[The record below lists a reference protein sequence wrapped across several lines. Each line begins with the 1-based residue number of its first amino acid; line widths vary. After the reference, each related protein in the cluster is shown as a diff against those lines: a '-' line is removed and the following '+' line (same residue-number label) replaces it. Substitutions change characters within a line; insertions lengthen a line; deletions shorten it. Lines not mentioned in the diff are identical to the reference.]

1 MKAREFQLWL
11 LGQGYSQITIKH
23 SLSYI
28 RFLEG
33 MGLDVD
39 HVENVEDVL
48 LFFAELRSKG
58 TKTTTLNYYVKAL
71 NRYFAFRGVD
81 IKLKYYRHRTKD
93 TIWIPTDDEVKR
105 ILSVR
110 WRRYDQ
116 DLRNRAMLHIAFS
129 TGVRLGELIALNWA
143 DLDETNHLLEIRTEK
158 SGGTRLV
165 PIPPKVL
172 ELLIQYRKVRILSD
186 PNAMFT
192 TYGGRISNA
201 YARKI
206 FKEAGER
213 AGVKKFHSHAA
224 RHWRAV
230 KWLEEGLSLETIR
243 RLLGHSSLK
252 STQIYLRARSVN
264 SIFEEVVKKDSFW
277 WKGQHGVR
285 YLNNQEG
292 GVYGDWEK

>member
-1 MKAREFQLWL
+1 MAHLESLQGAHGHIHPVQGLQEASEARDHQQDPPPHSEQARSLSRSQTPGQDDESRSKPKVLGGGGRLKAREFQLWL

-48 LFFAELRSKG
+48 LFFAELRGKG
-58 TKTTTLNYYVKAL
+58 TKTQTLNYYVKAL

-93 TIWIPTDDEVKR
+93 TIWIPTDEEVRR

-172 ELLIQYRKVRILSD
+172 ELLIQYRKVR
-186 PNAMFT
+186 M
-192 TYGGRISNA
+192 
-201 YARKI
+201 
-206 FKEAGER
+206 
-213 AGVKKFHSHAA
+213 
-224 RHWRAV
+224 
-230 KWLEEGLSLETIR
+230 LE
-243 RLLGHSSLK
+243 
-252 STQIYLRARSVN
+252 
-264 SIFEEVVKKDSFW
+264 
-277 WKGQHGVR
+277 
-285 YLNNQEG
+285 
-292 GVYGDWEK
+292 